1 MIKATRVG
9 RTIVCVIQEKMY
21 QKVVA
26 TDEELMGIYEQAL
39 NTDESDQE
47 ELDALLEIF
56 IPSKTREEEK
66 IDSDYADLQE
76 QAESQAELLEWI
88 DGIRELGD
96 PHFQVKELKLYMKGI
111 NITIPEFLAVEF
123 ATRRDNEE
131 DLNSLMNFWKLC
143 ALNSDPRCR
152 EDLYKFLINNNMVVT
167 PSGYFLAYRN
177 ANVKNEGSTRAHVEF
192 ISQQYTKIKG
202 QKKSPKNY
210 DVVYNLETEEY
221 ILHQNQKSFIKRKYT
236 LEYNEEFC
244 GDLETLHNSLS
255 DTNNKPTYTDAH
267 SGRTTIVLGET
278 VSIPR
283 DECDADPDR
292 SCSRGLHLGS
302 TNFMSQGYFGS
313 VGLVCLCNPMH
324 VVAVPYADGQKL
336 RTSEYLPIG
345 IAEYGEGGRLVP
357 VETATFEY
365 EYAEYTQEQLDD
377 MLTEARFE
385 SLKEHQ
391 IIPKEIDLQSFRDLV
406 RGLEVSKDEMKR
418 VIESRVHNV

>member
-56 IPSKTREEEK
+56 IPSLTREEEK
-66 IDSDYADLQE
+66 IEE
-76 QAESQAELLEWI
+76 QFRTLKESAEEQAELLEWL
-88 DGIRELGD
+88 DSIRELGD

-123 ATRRDNEE
+123 AIRRENEE

-152 EDLYKFLINNNMVVT
+152 EFLINNDMVVT

-177 ANVKNEGSTRAHVEF
+177 ANVKNGGSSRAYVEF

-210 DVVYNLETEEY
+210 DVVYSTEYEEY
-221 ILHQNQKSFIKRKYT
+221 TLHQNQKSFIKRKYT
-236 LEYNEEFC
+236 LEEGDEFC
-244 GDLETLHNSLS
+244 GDLQILHDKLS
-255 DTNNKPTYTDAH
+255 DTGNVPVYTDAH
-267 SGRTTIVLGET
+267 SGVTRIVIGET

-302 TNFMSQGYFGS
+302 TSFMTHGYFGS

-345 IAEYGEGGRLVP
+345 IAEYGENGRLIP
-357 VETATFEY
+357 IETATFEY
-365 EYAEYTQEQLDD
+365 DYAEYTQEQLDD
-377 MLTEARFE
+377 MISEARFE

-391 IIPKEIDLQSFRDLV
+391 IIPKEIDLQSFKDLV
-406 RGLEVSKDEMKR
+406 QGLAVSKDEMKR
-418 VIESRVHNV
+418 VIESRVHNI